1 MFSSGC
7 CGRPRVLKR
16 HSTRHRFEVLS
27 RKKLIKRVLNL
38 SEEPVRD
45 NIITTSWLCLKP
57 CLTVQS
63 VVKISISKVLVARSI
78 VMITQVIL
86 KLAVFVFTF
95 ETGLPSS
102 KGEILN

>member
-27 RKKLIKRVLNL
+27 RKKLIQRVLNL

-45 NIITTSWLCLKP
+45 N
-57 CLTVQS
+57 
-63 VVKISISKVLVARSI
+63 LVASLGRRR
-78 VMITQVIL
+78 
-86 KLAVFVFTF
+86 
-95 ETGLPSS
+95 
-102 KGEILN
+102 EI

>member
-45 NIITTSWLCLKP
+45 KYPQYFRSYLLTSQRRLTYEQRLRLKADGRP
-57 CLTVQS
+57 CPKVTVKNRSSGS
-63 VVKISISKVLVARSI
+63 VYENFSWICADEEKN
-78 VMITQVIL
+78 T
-86 KLAVFVFTF
+86 
-95 ETGLPSS
+95 
-102 KGEILN
+102 

>member
-45 NIITTSWLCLKP
+45 KNPHQSIHI
-57 CLTVQS
+57 QS
-63 VVKISISKVLVARSI
+63 VQAIAECKARYCTVLANHC
-78 VMITQVIL
+78 L
-86 KLAVFVFTF
+86 Y
-95 ETGLPSS
+95 
-102 KGEILN
+102 

>member
-45 NIITTSWLCLKP
+45 TFIITASAK
-57 CLTVQS
+57 
-63 VVKISISKVLVARSI
+63 VVKASNCFFKCICNDI
-78 VMITQVIL
+78 
-86 KLAVFVFTF
+86 
-95 ETGLPSS
+95 
-102 KGEILN
+102 